1 MQTGSSR
8 CWCTRGSADA
18 APTRSRRRWRSC
30 SWRGG
35 REKAPAAI
43 CRKVAMAEDGPSTG
57 SGQGGTIPVWGDG
70 SGIRNY
76 TYVDDLVEGICLLM
90 QSDLEDSTNIGGEE
104 YVTVAELVQT
114 VIDVSGK
121 DIRADS
127 LSPTEYVEGPVGVT
141 SFRAGAELQATF
153 GCRNLR
159 LPKARIHSLGWE
171 ARVSLQEGIGRTYA
185 WIEEQVEALRRSKR
199 TNTRKRI

>member
-121 DIRADS
+121 DIHI
-127 LSPTEYVEGPVGVT
+127 EYVEGPVGRPCLTLRENTERPVT
-141 SFRAGAELQATF
+141 AAQGTNRLVGCDPQRIVAESLAILDREGKAGRMPELWDGESA
-153 GCRNLR
+153 
-159 LPKARIHSLGWE
+159 KRI
-171 ARVSLQEGIGRTYA
+171 AA
-185 WIEEQVEALRRSKR
+185 ALRR
-199 TNTRKRI
+199 RIR